1 MIRKQ
6 LTDHVFDQIS
16 VRLLDAAHPNVN
28 GNMNQNMYSPM
39 GFQCQYRTLP
49 FFLEYP
55 ESSSLK

>member
-39 GFQCQYRTLP
+39 GFQC
-49 FFLEYP
+49 
-55 ESSSLK
+55 